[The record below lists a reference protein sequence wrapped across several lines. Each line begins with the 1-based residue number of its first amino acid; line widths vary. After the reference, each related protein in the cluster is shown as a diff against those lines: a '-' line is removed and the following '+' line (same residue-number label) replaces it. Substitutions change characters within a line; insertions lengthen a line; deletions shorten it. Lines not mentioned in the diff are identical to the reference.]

1 MLKAAEVVIAEN
13 AHGFYCVPRAAA
25 HRPAALK
32 IINGEVWEPETID
45 FVVRHCVDR
54 SVVHAGAFFGDFLPA
69 VSRALVADAVLYAA
83 EPNPENHASS
93 LWTVRINGLRNV
105 KLFRGALGRSA
116 STADII
122 VKDEAGQSL
131 GGWCSV
137 RAPTAQIAP
146 ERLVTAQVQ
155 SIDHL
160 CRTSEIGIIHL
171 DVEGYETPALEGA
184 LETIRRCRPIIIVET
199 KPVDA
204 WLNANLAPLGY
215 KAGDRP
221 LDANTVF
228 STV

>member
-13 AHGFYCVPRAAA
+13 AHGFYCVPRAAVQ
-25 HRPAALK
+25 RPAALK

-54 SVVHAGAFFGDFLPA
+54 SVVHAGACFGDFLPA

-137 RAPTAQIAP
+137 GAPTAQIGAGG
-146 ERLVTAQVQ
+146 RVTAQVQ
-155 SIDHL
+155 STDHL
-160 CRTSEIGIIHL
+160 RRRCEVGTHHL
-171 DVEGYETPALEGA
+171 DARG
-184 LETIRRCRPIIIVET
+184 
-199 KPVDA
+199 
-204 WLNANLAPLGY
+204 
-215 KAGDRP
+215 
-221 LDANTVF
+221 
-228 STV
+228 

>member
-13 AHGFYCVPRAAA
+13 AHGFYCVPRAAVQ
-25 HRPAALK
+25 RPAARK

-122 VKDEAGQSL
+122 VRDEAGPSL
-131 GGWCSV
+131 GG
-137 RAPTAQIAP
+137 RGRGKGAAAPIAP
-146 ERLVTAQVQ
+146 HRLVTAQGQ
-155 SIDHL
+155 SHAHL
-160 CRTSEIGIIHL
+160 ART
-171 DVEGYETPALEGA
+171 
-184 LETIRRCRPIIIVET
+184 
-199 KPVDA
+199 
-204 WLNANLAPLGY
+204 
-215 KAGDRP
+215 
-221 LDANTVF
+221 
-228 STV
+228 